1 MWIPG
6 QMKQQVEKT
15 ESDEEEDS
23 SDRKVKIAWRYEQM
37 KPFQTTV
44 SSTPSTT
51 DSYGHPFELSI
62 RAPASLIDDAFCS
75 GQLSSL
81 TIEPSKLDVTNLIR
95 QLEDKLQS
103 DASTPLRICIPSLG
117 SPFWGDVTKRELLF
131 FLHSLKS
138 LLRKYPHGCASVGLS
153 PHLSA
158 DNWGGAGW
166 LQKLGWISDAA
177 LSLSAFSGDVS
188 MSATF
193 PKHHGLV
200 QIQSL
205 PCPATLV
212 AASDRF
218 SVLRGL
224 VSSSSGGS
232 GENNLA
238 FKCTRKRLMI
248 ETLHLDLE
256 GGVAERRTTA
266 LVSEVFDAKSSAAM
280 ATGASV
286 RIELEQPEQQ
296 EIAKVKKAKKKSVAF
311 DVYDF

>member
-1 MWIPG
+1 
-6 QMKQQVEKT
+6 
-15 ESDEEEDS
+15 
-23 SDRKVKIAWRYEQM
+23 
-37 KPFQTTV
+37 
-44 SSTPSTT
+44 
-51 DSYGHPFELSI
+51 
-62 RAPASLIDDAFCS
+62 
-75 GQLSSL
+75 
-81 TIEPSKLDVTNLIR
+81 
-95 QLEDKLQS
+95 
-103 DASTPLRICIPSLG
+103 
-117 SPFWGDVTKRELLF
+117 
-131 FLHSLKS
+131 
-138 LLRKYPHGCASVGLS
+138 
-153 PHLSA
+153 
-158 DNWGGAGW
+158 
-166 LQKLGWISDAA
+166 
-177 LSLSAFSGDVS
+177 

-205 PCPATLV
+205 PCPTTLV
-212 AASDRF
+212 APSDRF

-266 LVSEVFDAKSSAAM
+266 PVSEVFDAKSSAAT

-286 RIELEQPEQQ
+286 KIELEEVIEQPEQQ
-296 EIAKVKKAKKKSVAF
+296 EIGKVKKAKKKSVAF